1 MTEAGKVV
9 RCAIYTRKSSEEG
22 LSQPFNSLH
31 AQREACE
38 AFVRSQAGERWT
50 LLPDRYDDG
59 GYSGATMNRPAM
71 ERLLADV
78 LARRVDAVL
87 VYKVDRLTRSLAD
100 FARII
105 EALDRRQVAFVSIT
119 QAFNTTSSMG
129 RLTLNVLLSFAQFER
144 EVTGERI
151 RDKIA
156 ASKAKGMWMGG
167 CVPLGYDVPVDASR
181 ALVVNDDEARTVRT
195 IFRWYLE
202 SRNLYAL
209 QKRLDAEGVRSK
221 RWTSTRGRVMGGCRF
236 SRGALRHL
244 LGNRTY
250 LGEIPHKG
258 QVHPGRHAGIVDRST
273 FEAAQVVL
281 AANSVRRRTR
291 VGRASRML
299 LCGLLF
305 DADGLAME
313 PCFGR
318 SAARRYEY
326 YAAKPMPRTG
336 LSGELD
342 DAIRR
347 VPAPPMDGL
356 VRTLVAQLL
365 PPRDEAPSNLEV
377 RGIIAR
383 VEIHPSTVQVVVCS
397 RALPGRQSA
406 RSAMELVRSRTRPGE
421 HVLVDPSDSGLLRIV
436 LPLRFVTRGGRKWL
450 TSPGGRRV
458 PAPKQP
464 DPRLVRD
471 LRRGHAIA
479 RACDIEP
486 DSISPARN
494 ARAPSSAHDRKLAEL
509 AFLAP
514 DLQRAILRGEIAD
527 CDLDAI
533 PISWTAQRRLLRW
546 PRPMVLPESEPTFRA

>member
-1 MTEAGKVV
+1 MTDAGKVV

-22 LSQPFNSLH
+22 LDQAFNSLQ

-38 AFVRSQAGERWT
+38 AFVRSQAGERWN

-59 GYSGATMNRPAM
+59 GYSGATMKRPAL

-78 LARRVDAVL
+78 LARRLDAVL

-144 EVTGERI
+144 EVTSERI
-151 RDKIA
+151 CDKIA

-181 ALVVNDDEARTVRT
+181 ALVVNEDEAPTVRA

-209 QKRLDAEGVRSK
+209 QKRLEAEGARSK
-221 RWTSTRGRVMGGCRF
+221 RW
-236 SRGALRHL
+236 
-244 LGNRTY
+244 
-250 LGEIPHKG
+250 
-258 QVHPGRHAGIVDRST
+258 
-273 FEAAQVVL
+273 
-281 AANSVRRRTR
+281 
-291 VGRASRML
+291 
-299 LCGLLF
+299 
-305 DADGLAME
+305 ME
-313 PCFGR
+313 PCFGGP
-318 SAARRYEY
+318 ATKRYAY
-326 YAAKPMPRTG
+326 YASKPLPRAG

-342 DAIRR
+342 DVIRR
-347 VPAPPMDGL
+347 VPAHAIDQL
-356 VRTLVAQLL
+356 VRVLL
-365 PPRDEAPSNLEV
+365 ARLLASDNELPSNLEV
-377 RGIIAR
+377 RRIIAR
-383 VEIHPSTVQVVVCS
+383 VEIHPSTVDIVVCS

-406 RSAMELVRSRTRPGE
+406 RSAMERVRSRCRPGE
-421 HVLVDPSDSGLLRIV
+421 HVLIDPSDSGLLCIV

-458 PAPKQP
+458 SAPKQP
-464 DPRLVRD
+464 DPRLVRE
-471 LRRGHAIA
+471 LRRGHAIVC
-479 RACDIEP
+479 ACGIEP
-486 DSISPARN
+486 DSVSLARN
-494 ARAPSSAHDRKLAEL
+494 VRAPSSAHDRKLAEL

-514 DLQRAILRGEIAD
+514 DLQRAILRGEIAA
-527 CDLDAI
+527 CELDAI
-533 PISWTAQRRLLRW
+533 PISWTAQRRLLGW
-546 PRPMVLPESEPTFRA
+546 PRQVALTETEPTVRR